1 MAVYVLA
8 GILSVGIPFL
18 LYCLWNFSREL
29 KPRNA
34 GPFFST
40 FPTVSSVQQ
49 MPPARVNRQ
58 NASSGPETKVVHHP
72 DRDYPVTARVS

>member
-8 GILSVGIPFL
+8 AILTVGIPFL

-29 KPRNA
+29 KSRNA
-34 GPFFST
+34 GTFFST
-40 FPTVSSVQQ
+40 FPTVSSVQPI
-49 MPPARVNRQ
+49 PPARVNRQ
-58 NASSGPETKVVHHP
+58 NASSSPETRVVHRP